1 MKRRSFLKNS
11 AILGAVAVFGCANL
25 SPNLLFGAENLANS
39 QNSNKG
45 KNMKILLLGA
55 TGSLGSFVIDEL
67 LKNEK
72 TELILYVRN
81 PAKAK
86 QYENERVKI
95 IEGDANDTPNLIAA
109 LQGVDAVYA
118 GLAGDLE
125 NLANSVVSAMKK
137 AGVKRIVW
145 ITSYGIY
152 GEAARGGTPPISYV
166 NSAKIIENS
175 GLDYTL
181 IRPQWFSFAD
191 EINYEVTHRH
201 EKFKNPD
208 AQISRKSI
216 AHLVGR
222 CIYENFG
229 IKDSLGI
236 NRP

>member
-1 MKRRSFLKNS
+1 MKRREFMKNS
-11 AILGAVAVFGCANL
+11 ALFSAMAVFGTLNL
-25 SPNLLFGAENLANS
+25 APNLLNADENS
-39 QNSNKG
+39 KD
-45 KNMKILLLGA
+45 KKMKILLLGA
-55 TGSLGSFVIDEL
+55 TGSLGGFVIDEL

-72 TELILYVRN
+72 AELILYVRN

-86 QYENERVKI
+86 KFENERVKI
-95 IEGDANDTPNLIAA
+95 VVGDANDTPNLTTA

-137 AGVKRIVW
+137 AGVERIVW

-152 GEAARGGTPPISYV
+152 GEAGRDGTPPISYI

-181 IRPQWFSFAD
+181 IRPQWFSSVD
-191 EINYEVTHRH
+191 EVNYEVTHRH

-229 IKDSLGI
+229 MKDSLGI

>member
-25 SPNLLFGAENLANS
+25 SPNLLFGAENLVNS
-39 QNSNKG
+39 KD
-45 KNMKILLLGA
+45 KKMKILLLGA
-55 TGSLGSFVIDEL
+55 TGSLGSFIIDEL

-86 QYENERVKI
+86 KFENERVKI
-95 IEGDANDTPNLIAA
+95 VVGDANDTPNLTTA

-125 NLANSVVSAMKK
+125 NLANSVVKAMNEAK
-137 AGVKRIVW
+137 VKRIVW

-152 GEAARGGTPPISYV
+152 GEAGRDGTPPISYV

-181 IRPQWFSFAD
+181 IRPQWFSSVD
-191 EINYEVTHRH
+191 EVNYEVTHRH

-229 IKDSLGI
+229 MKDSLGI